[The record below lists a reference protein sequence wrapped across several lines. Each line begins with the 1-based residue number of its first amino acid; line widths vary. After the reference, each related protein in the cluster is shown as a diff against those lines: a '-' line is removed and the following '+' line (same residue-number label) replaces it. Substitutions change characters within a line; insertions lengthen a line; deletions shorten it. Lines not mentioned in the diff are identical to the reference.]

1 MQEPTSQTSSHSES
15 FLGSSRKALAVFA
28 VFVAAISVF
37 IGQLNLEFVE
47 SYLYDLRV
55 KAKPLHSNSEAI
67 ELITITPETVEFN
80 KGFPSAVAQS
90 QVLEKILA
98 QQPLAVIYDFP
109 FDEVSGSEIEKN
121 LWEAQFVANKKVYV
135 AGRSTPLIGE
145 EDELFLKD
153 PLEQVSVVPAPKT
166 SDLVNF
172 AKDGVTRRMILT
184 FQNRP
189 LLPLI
194 VARKLNPELENIN
207 NIKGIFKFYDTDQ
220 AYINFKKTGSF
231 PSVGF
236 EELQINSASVPS
248 LKDKIVILG
257 TDLKFSNGEY
267 IQTPFSRDATAMTR
281 SEMLANIIDTLIL
294 NNGAIR
300 APKYVNWVLIFFA
313 AILATYAVMSM
324 TPVKGLSF
332 LGAAILILIVVST
345 LSYWSL
351 GLWLPLAGPIITV
364 LLCYYLLLPYRLIIE
379 NRRSWEYFQKN
390 KLLKQVEELK
400 SNFISMM
407 SHDLKTP
414 IARIQGMTD
423 VILADNVTL
432 SHQQRDAVDT
442 IKHSSDDLLK
452 FINAILS
459 YGKIESEGV
468 QLNLVSKD
476 VNALLTDVIKKHEF
490 LAKVKHIQII
500 CELEPLFPIQVDSDL
515 MRQIFSNLIEN
526 AIKYSPEDTKILVS
540 SEESNNKIVIQ
551 VADQGPGIPAD
562 ELQSI
567 FMKFFR
573 SKNVKS
579 SSVKGSGLG
588 LYLAKY
594 FTELHHGRI
603 FVESSHG
610 NGSTFTVELPFE
622 QGDFHA

>member
-55 KAKPLHSNSEAI
+55 KAKPLHSSSEAI

-194 VARKLNPELENIN
+194 VARKLNPELEDIN

-236 EELQINSASVPS
+236 EEFQINSVSVPS

-267 IQTPFSRDATAMTR
+267 IQTPFSRDATAMMR

-490 LAKVKHIQII
+490 LAKVKRIQII

>member
-1 MQEPTSQTSSHSES
+1 MQEPNSQSPSHLES

-28 VFVAAISVF
+28 VFVTAISIF

-47 SYLYDLRV
+47 SYLYDLRA
-55 KAKPLHSNSEAI
+55 KTKPLHSSSETI
-67 ELITITPETVEFN
+67 QLITITPETVEFN

-90 QVLEKILA
+90 QVLDKILA

-109 FDEVSGSEIEKN
+109 FDEISGSETEKN
-121 LWEAQFVANKKVYV
+121 FWEAQFVGNKNVYV

-194 VARKLNPELENIN
+194 VARQINPELENIN

-220 AYINFKKTGSF
+220 AYINFKKTGYY
-231 PSVGF
+231 PKIGF
-236 EELQINSASVPS
+236 EDLQTYASNLPS

-267 IQTPFSRDATAMTR
+267 IQTPYSRDATAMPR

-294 NNGAIR
+294 NNGAVR
-300 APKYVNWVLIFFA
+300 VPKYVNWVLIFLA

-345 LSYWSL
+345 LSFWSL

-476 VNALLTDVIKKHEF
+476 INALLTDVIKKHEF
-490 LAKVKHIQII
+490 LAKVKRIQII

-551 VADQGPGIPAD
+551 VADQGPGIPVD